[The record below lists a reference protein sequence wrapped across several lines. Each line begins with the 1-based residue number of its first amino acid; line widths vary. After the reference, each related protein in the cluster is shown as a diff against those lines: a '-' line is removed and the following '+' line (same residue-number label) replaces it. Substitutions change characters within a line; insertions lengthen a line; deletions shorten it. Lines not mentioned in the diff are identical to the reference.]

1 MTETD
6 PAPAKKRTSRSMRRF
21 GYLAA
26 VAVNLVLLFVVNNLL
41 VWGVLPWL
49 TDDFEQVLPILNVS
63 LLATIVV
70 SLVYV
75 WFDPG
80 WFKSLT
86 QIGLSVIS
94 LVVTVRL
101 FRVFP
106 FDFSPYDFGWATIT
120 RVVLIFVMLGITIG
134 IIAESAR
141 FVSGV
146 VRGAGAGSTVGG
158 RHGGSVAS

>member
-6 PAPAKKRTSRSMRRF
+6 PAPAKKRTPRSMRRF
-21 GYLAA
+21 GYLVA

-41 VWGVLPWL
+41 AWGVLPWL

-75 WFDPG
+75 WFDPA

-106 FDFSPYDFGWATIT
+106 FDFSPYDFGWETIT
-120 RVVLIFVMLGITIG
+120 RVVLILVMIGITIG
-134 IIAESAR
+134 IIAESVK
-141 FVSGV
+141 FVTGV
-146 VRGAGAGSTVGG
+146 VRGAGAGPTVGS
-158 RHGGSVAS
+158 RQGGSVAS

>member
-1 MTETD
+1 
-6 PAPAKKRTSRSMRRF
+6 MRRF
-21 GYLAA
+21 GYLVA

-49 TDDFEQVLPILNVS
+49 TDDFEQVLPVLNVS

-75 WFDPG
+75 WFDPA

-106 FDFSPYDFGWATIT
+106 FDFSPYEFGWETIT
-120 RVVLIFVMLGITIG
+120 RVVLILVMLGITIG
-134 IIAESAR
+134 IIAESAK

-158 RHGGSVAS
+158 RQGGSVAP